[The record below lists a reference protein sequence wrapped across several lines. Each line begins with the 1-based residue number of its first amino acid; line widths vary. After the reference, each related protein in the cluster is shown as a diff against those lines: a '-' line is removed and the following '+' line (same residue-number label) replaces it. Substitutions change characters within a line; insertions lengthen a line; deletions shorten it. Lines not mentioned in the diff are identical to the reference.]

1 MRIRLSRR
9 SGVTLVPRPAT
20 RSNEYVGTRAGKGR
34 FTRKLRPKAYR
45 KMRRNLRKAGRR
57 TRHV

>member
-1 MRIRLSRR
+1 MRSRR
-9 SGVTLVPRPAT
+9 PGIALVPNPTT

-34 FTRKLRPKAYR
+34 FTRKRRPKAHR